1 MTETLADLHAQMDA
15 AAARADYEEAA
26 RLRDRISLIRSAG
39 GAPVDMDFDPT
50 GLTRQAPGKMGLG
63 TSQQRVSPL
72 KGWTPPAKPHPMTTG
87 QARPRGRRKGEA
99 SHDDQEHDE

>member
-1 MTETLADLHAQMDA
+1 MNETLADLYAQMGA

-39 GAPVDMDFDPT
+39 GNPVDADFDPT

-63 TSQQRVSPL
+63 TSQQRVSPPQ
-72 KGWTPPAKPHPMTTG
+72 GWTPPAKPDPMTTG

-99 SHDDQEHDE
+99 LHVEQEQNE

>member
-1 MTETLADLHAQMDA
+1 MTETVADLYTRMEA

-39 GAPVDMDFDPT
+39 GTPVDMNFDPT

-63 TSQQRVSPL
+63 TSQQRVSAP
-72 KGWTPPAKPHPMTTG
+72 KGWTPPAKPDPMTTG
-87 QARPRGRRKGEA
+87 QARPRGRRKGQA
-99 SHDDQEHDE
+99 SHDD